1 MQAQSFPVRFV
12 RSRGRSRRASP
23 RPFLGLRAGT
33 ISLVIGG
40 MLVAAIVAAWAS
52 NREFWLLIVSAL
64 QP

>member
-1 MQAQSFPVRFV
+1 
-12 RSRGRSRRASP
+12 
-23 RPFLGLRAGT
+23 
-33 ISLVIGG
+33 LVIGG

>member
-1 MQAQSFPVRFV
+1 
-12 RSRGRSRRASP
+12 
-23 RPFLGLRAGT
+23 
-33 ISLVIGG
+33 